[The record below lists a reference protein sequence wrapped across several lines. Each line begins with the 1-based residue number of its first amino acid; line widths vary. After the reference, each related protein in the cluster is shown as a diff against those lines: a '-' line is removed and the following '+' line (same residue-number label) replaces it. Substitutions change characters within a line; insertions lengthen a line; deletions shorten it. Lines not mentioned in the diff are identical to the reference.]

1 MREKGK
7 VLRKLFFST
16 LYLSTFTFGGGYVI
30 VTLMKEKF
38 VDQLHWIK
46 EDEMLDLIAIAQS
59 APGAIAVN
67 GAIVVGYKLAGLIG
81 ALVAIVATIIPP
93 FVIISVISYF
103 YELFR
108 DNFIISRLLSGMQ
121 AGVGA
126 VIASVVWDMGGSVV
140 KQKDAASIVIMLAA
154 FVAVCVFRVNVVYII
169 LVLSLIHICRCR
181 RIQRWRSRLTTAHST
196 KQIHTNK

>member
-1 MREKGK
+1 MMREKGK

-108 DNFIISRLLSGMQ
+108 DNFIINRLLSGMQ

-140 KQKDAASIVIMLAA
+140 KQKDAASIAIMLAA

-169 LVLSLIHICRCR
+169 LVCIGLGVLRTLFAR
-181 RIQRWRSRLTTAHST
+181 RKKA
-196 KQIHTNK
+196 

>member
-1 MREKGK
+1 MNRKH
-7 VLRKLFFST
+7 VLWKLFVST
-16 LYLSTFTFGGGYVI
+16 LYLSAFTFGGGYVI

-38 VDQLHWIK
+38 VDELHWIE

-67 GAIVVGYKLAGLIG
+67 GAIVVGYKLAGLVG

-108 DNFIISRLLSGMQ
+108 DSFVLNRLLSGMQ

-126 VIASVVWDMGGSVV
+126 VIASVVWDMGGGVV
-140 KQKDAASIVIMLAA
+140 KQKSAVSDLIMLAA
-154 FVAVCVFRVNVVYII
+154 FAAACIFRVNVVYII
-169 LVLSLIHICRCR
+169 LTCIVLGVLRTVLAER
-181 RIQRWRSRLTTAHST
+181 RTGA
-196 KQIHTNK
+196 

>member
-1 MREKGK
+1 MMREKGK

-108 DNFIISRLLSGMQ
+108 DNFIINRLLSGMQ

-126 VIASVVWDMGGSVV
+126 VIASVVWDMGSSVV
-140 KQKDAASIVIMLAA
+140 KQKDAASIVIMLVA

-169 LVLSLIHICRCR
+169 LVCIGLGVLRTLLAR
-181 RIQRWRSRLTTAHST
+181 RKKA
-196 KQIHTNK
+196 

>member
-1 MREKGK
+1 MNMEKERRLPAGGK
-7 VLRKLFFST
+7 ST
-16 LYLSTFTFGGGYVI
+16 LLTLFTSMLYISAFTFGGGYVI

-108 DNFIISRLLSGMQ
+108 DNFIISKLLSGMQ

-140 KQKDAASIVIMLAA
+140 KQKDAASIAIMLAA
-154 FVAVCVFRVNVVYII
+154 FVAVCVFCVNVVYII
-169 LVLSLIHICRCR
+169 LVCIGLGVLRTLLAR
-181 RIQRWRSRLTTAHST
+181 RKKA
-196 KQIHTNK
+196 